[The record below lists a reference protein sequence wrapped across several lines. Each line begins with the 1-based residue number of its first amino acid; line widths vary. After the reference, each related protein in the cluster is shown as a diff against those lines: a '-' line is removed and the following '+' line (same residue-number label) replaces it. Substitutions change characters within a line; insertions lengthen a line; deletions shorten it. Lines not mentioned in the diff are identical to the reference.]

1 MRTSHMQARLLATLD
16 AMDALRQSH
25 ANELASE
32 KAARDRLSVKLDRY
46 INYVRTVEAERDDM
60 REATSILLGKGE
72 VNCILGEARALMI
85 NFYSRSMQ

>member
-32 KAARDRLSVKLDRY
+32 KAARDRLSVKFDRY
-46 INYVRTVEAERDDM
+46 IDYVRTVEAERDDM
-60 REATSILLGKGE
+60 REATSILVGKGE
-72 VNCILGEARALMI
+72 SIV
-85 NFYSRSMQ
+85 Y